1 MKRALACAVL
11 LYFTSLASAQN
22 IQIQAQ
28 PQTVNYMESDMNIVC
43 SITGT
48 QLSSLFFIQLL
59 KNSSTTFETIVSVIP
74 GQTPPVKWKDTQL
87 QGRAT
92 ATGNTDPPSTAQL
105 KLTIDKASVICPTDF
120 KTYMCKMSALST
132 NSDIVNGET
141 SPITI
146 SNIVK
151 PAVIEMPRVRI
162 LNSFSDTPN
171 RQFPVGTAIQLTC
184 QGEVGNDA
192 SKTISWCAQRATEM
206 MFTGLPQT
214 PIHSEA
220 SLSGC
225 QYTRSSTITYNLT
238 NQDTFTK
245 FLCESG
251 DTGLCGTG
259 TAIQHVNITIEGSGN
274 TNPRTADDTSDA
286 GIIAGGV
293 IGGLAALILIILLVY
308 FLVLRRK
315 SDGESS
321 TPPPIDDRTKEDVP
335 GYNGPANPEG
345 PVYSVPVKDNP
356 PHERQHRRK
365 HPRDEEDRRKYR
377 GHENNGLD
385 EEHTAKSEKEEI
397 DYQNHGYS
405 NRMMNDYGDDGDVAP
420 REQPAFGSAV

>member
-1 MKRALACAVL
+1 MKLALVCAVL

-28 PQTVNYMESDMNIVC
+28 PQTINFRENDMVIVC
-43 SITGT
+43 SITNPS
-48 QLSSLFFIQLL
+48 QLNAVYSIQLQR
-59 KNSSTTFETIVSVIP
+59 NSSTTFETLVSVAN
-74 GQTPPVKWKDTQL
+74 GLTPPLQWKDSAL
-87 QGRAT
+87 RNRAT
-92 ATGNTDPPSTAQL
+92 ATGSVDSPSTAQL
-105 KLTIDKASVICPTDF
+105 RLTIDKNSVQCPTDF
-120 KTYMCKMSALST
+120 KMYMCKISAFSNVASET
-132 NSDIVNGET
+132 VTQET
-141 SPITI
+141 SPVPI
-146 SNIVK
+146 SYIIK

-184 QGEVGNDA
+184 QGEVGSDA
-192 SKTISWCAQRATEM
+192 SSTIRWCAQRANEM

-220 SLSGC
+220 SQSGC
-225 QYTRSSTITYNLT
+225 MFTRSSTITYNLT
-238 NQDTFTK
+238 NDDTFTR

-251 DTGLCGTG
+251 DTGMCGTG

-315 SDGESS
+315 SDGESY
-321 TPPPIDDRTKEDVP
+321 RTKEDVP

-365 HPRDEEDRRKYR
+365 HPRDEDERRKYR

>member
-1 MKRALACAVL
+1 MKLALVCAVL

-28 PQTVNYMESDMNIVC
+28 PQTINFRENDMVIVC
-43 SITGT
+43 SITNPS
-48 QLSSLFFIQLL
+48 QLNAVYSIQLQR
-59 KNSSTTFETIVSVIP
+59 NSSTTFETLVSVAN
-74 GQTPPVKWKDTQL
+74 GLTPPLQWKDSAL
-87 QGRAT
+87 RNRAT
-92 ATGNTDPPSTAQL
+92 ATGSVDSPSTAQL
-105 KLTIDKASVICPTDF
+105 RLTIDKNSVQCPTDF
-120 KTYMCKMSALST
+120 KMYMCKISAFSNVASET
-132 NSDIVNGET
+132 VTQET
-141 SPITI
+141 SPVPI
-146 SNIVK
+146 SYIIK

-184 QGEVGNDA
+184 QGEVGSDA
-192 SKTISWCAQRATEM
+192 SSTIRWCAQRANEM

-220 SLSGC
+220 SQSGC
-225 QYTRSSTITYNLT
+225 MFTRSSTITYNLT
-238 NQDTFTK
+238 NDDTFTR

-251 DTGLCGTG
+251 DTGMCGTG

-356 PHERQHRRK
+356 PHERQR
-365 HPRDEEDRRKYR
+365 EEDDHRVNGTTQEPRRELHYADLDIATQPPGTKVKPKPR
-377 GHENNGLD
+377 PRHEPSSTEYASVTFG
-385 EEHTAKSEKEEI
+385 
-397 DYQNHGYS
+397 
-405 NRMMNDYGDDGDVAP
+405 
-420 REQPAFGSAV
+420 GSAV

>member
-1 MKRALACAVL
+1 MKLTFACVVL
-11 LYFTSLASAQN
+11 LYFTSLASAQD
-22 IQIQAQ
+22 ILIQAL
-28 PQTVNYMESDMNIVC
+28 PQTVIYGENDLVIVC
-43 SITGT
+43 SISNPSL
-48 QLSSLFFIQLL
+48 LSSVFFIQLL
-59 KNSSTTFETIVSVIP
+59 RNSSTTFETVVSVTT
-74 GQTPPVKWKDTQL
+74 GQPATIQWKDSAL
-87 QGRAT
+87 QRRAT
-92 ATGNTDPPSTAQL
+92 AIGNLDSPSSAQL
-105 KLTIDKASVICPTDF
+105 RLTIDKDSVLCPADF
-120 KTYMCKMSALST
+120 KMYMCKMSGLTTA
-132 NSDIVNGET
+132 SDVVPKET

-146 SNIVK
+146 SYTAK
-151 PAVIEMPRVRI
+151 PNVIEMPRVRI
-162 LNSFSDTPN
+162 LNENFDTPD
-171 RQFPVGTAIQLTC
+171 RQFSVGTAIQLTC
-184 QGEVGNDA
+184 RGEVGSDA
-192 SKTISWCAQRATEM
+192 SMTIRWCAQKVGEFT
-206 MFTGLPQT
+206 FTGLAQT
-214 PIHSEA
+214 PIYSES

-225 QYTRSSTITYNLT
+225 LYTRSSTITYNLT
-238 NQDTFTK
+238 NQDTFTQ

-259 TAIQHVNITIEGSGN
+259 SAIQHVNITLKGSGN

-365 HPRDEEDRRKYR
+365 HPRDEEERRKYR
-377 GHENNGLD
+377 GHENDGLD
-385 EEHTAKSEKEEI
+385 EDHTAKSEKEI
-397 DYQNHGYS
+397 DYQNHSYA
-405 NRMMNDYGDDGDVAP
+405 NRGMNDYGDDGDVAP

>member
-1 MKRALACAVL
+1 MKLALVCAVL

-28 PQTVNYMESDMNIVC
+28 PQTINFRENDMVIVC
-43 SITGT
+43 SITNPS
-48 QLSSLFFIQLL
+48 QLNAVYSIQLQR
-59 KNSSTTFETIVSVIP
+59 NSSTTFETLVSVAN
-74 GQTPPVKWKDTQL
+74 GLTPPLQWKDSAL
-87 QGRAT
+87 RNRAT
-92 ATGNTDPPSTAQL
+92 ATGSVDSPSTAQL
-105 KLTIDKASVICPTDF
+105 RLTIDKNSVQCPTDF
-120 KTYMCKMSALST
+120 KMYMCKISAFSNVASET
-132 NSDIVNGET
+132 VTQET
-141 SPITI
+141 SPVPI
-146 SNIVK
+146 SYIIK

-184 QGEVGNDA
+184 QGEVGSDA
-192 SKTISWCAQRATEM
+192 SSTIRWCAQRANEM

-220 SLSGC
+220 SQSGC
-225 QYTRSSTITYNLT
+225 MFTRSSTITYNLT
-238 NQDTFTK
+238 NDDTFTR

-251 DTGLCGTG
+251 DTGMCGTG

-315 SDGESS
+315 SDGESY
-321 TPPPIDDRTKEDVP
+321 RTKEDVP

-356 PHERQHRRK
+356 PHERQR
-365 HPRDEEDRRKYR
+365 EEDDHRVNGTTQEPRRELHYADLDIATQPPGTKVKPKPR
-377 GHENNGLD
+377 PRHEPSSTEYASVTFG
-385 EEHTAKSEKEEI
+385 
-397 DYQNHGYS
+397 
-405 NRMMNDYGDDGDVAP
+405 
-420 REQPAFGSAV
+420 GSAV

>member
-1 MKRALACAVL
+1 MKLALVCAVL

-28 PQTVNYMESDMNIVC
+28 PQTINFRENDMVIVC
-43 SITGT
+43 SITNPS
-48 QLSSLFFIQLL
+48 QLNAVYSIQLQR
-59 KNSSTTFETIVSVIP
+59 NSSTTFETLVSVAN
-74 GQTPPVKWKDTQL
+74 GLTPPLQWKDSAL
-87 QGRAT
+87 RNRAT
-92 ATGNTDPPSTAQL
+92 ATGSVDSPSTAQL
-105 KLTIDKASVICPTDF
+105 RLTIDKNSVQCPTDF
-120 KTYMCKMSALST
+120 KMYMCKISAFSNVASET
-132 NSDIVNGET
+132 VTQET
-141 SPITI
+141 SPVPI
-146 SNIVK
+146 SYIIK

-184 QGEVGNDA
+184 QGEVGSDA
-192 SKTISWCAQRATEM
+192 SSTIRWCAQRANEM

-220 SLSGC
+220 SQSGC
-225 QYTRSSTITYNLT
+225 MFTRSSTITYNLT
-238 NQDTFTK
+238 NDDTFTR

-251 DTGLCGTG
+251 DTGMCGTG

-315 SDGESS
+315 SDGESY
-321 TPPPIDDRTKEDVP
+321 RTKEDVP

-356 PHERQHRRK
+356 PHERQELLEER
-365 HPRDEEDRRKYR
+365 EEDDHRVNGTTQEPRRELHYADLDIATQPPGTKVKPKPR
-377 GHENNGLD
+377 PRHEPSSTEYASVTFG
-385 EEHTAKSEKEEI
+385 
-397 DYQNHGYS
+397 
-405 NRMMNDYGDDGDVAP
+405 
-420 REQPAFGSAV
+420 GSAV